1 MEQTTRVQRLRLHG
15 QGLNASQAKQQ
26 VTRWLDKQTPARL
39 GLPSDAIVLLRS
51 VRAPWSALHPDS
63 QADLLAPGLRGAVRP
78 AMGTSPGPG
87 CDAVWFADEAELLAC
102 LAQDS
107 VQGQMGHRWWWQTW
121 LGRRP
126 SPEEALHAWLK
137 SARSVPAA
145 MARLKAMGH
154 GLAWAR
160 HIGAAGRLALLHA
173 MQGHH
178 PVAQAAN
185 AWLTQSLSDTEIH
198 LCPADSAADSA
209 DRAWVDASAGDA
221 SRRASTPAR
230 ARVSPSQVDR
240 DGASVLLT
248 LCTLLQDSP
257 HLALDAGQLTARL
270 SRAPDAVD
278 AGHEQSDRQDGAA
291 GQSPGDAEQVHR
303 QQDGP
308 LHSARNAPHASRA
321 STRGSTVG
329 TPDGGRD
336 RQAEPG
342 QRKRAVPRDSMPVT
356 DATAIAAA
364 PDLPLPPSPL
374 LTLGSVAP
382 TQARPATRAPSAIHL
397 GRSPSTQTE
406 HGGAFFLLNVAL
418 AWELYGDFTR
428 PRHALLSV
436 SPWQFM
442 HAAGIALMGHAFAID
457 PIAGWLRAQA
467 PFARPR
473 PATALAA
480 TPLALL
486 PEAEARR
493 LQSPEA
499 HTPIDSTAPT
509 PPLCARRAKDELSC
523 WWPLLRRRLSLAL
536 SLPESEAIA
545 TCLRLPARIER
556 RSERV
561 DVVFALHQ
569 LPLAVRLA
577 GLDRN
582 PGWVPASG
590 CDVRFH
596 FEA

>member
-1 MEQTTRVQRLRLHG
+1 MEQATRVQRLRLHG
-15 QGLNASQAKQQ
+15 QGINASQAKQQ

-51 VRAPWSALHPDS
+51 LRAPWSALHPDS
-63 QADLLAPGLRGAVRP
+63 QADVLAPRLRGAVRP
-78 AMGTSPGPG
+78 AMGTSPGPA

-107 VQGQMGHRWWWQTW
+107 VRGQMGHRWWWQTW

-126 SPEEALHAWLK
+126 CPEEALHAWLK
-137 SARSVPAA
+137 SARAVPAA
-145 MARLKAMGH
+145 MVRLNAMGH

-160 HIGAAGRLALLHA
+160 HIGTSGRLALLHA

-178 PVAQAAN
+178 PVSHAAN
-185 AWLTQSLSDTEIH
+185 AWLTQALSD
-198 LCPADSAADSA
+198 AAITLSPRAFEAGSA
-209 DRAWVDASAGDA
+209 DPALVDPSAGDA
-221 SRRASTPAR
+221 SLRTSAPPR
-230 ARVSPSQVDR
+230 ARVSPAQAHR

-248 LCTLLQDSP
+248 LCTLLHDSP
-257 HLALDAGQLTARL
+257 HLALDAGMLTARL
-270 SRAPDAVD
+270 SCSPEAV
-278 AGHEQSDRQDGAA
+278 AARHEQTGRHDGEA
-291 GQSPGDAEQVHR
+291 GQDPGDAEQAHR
-303 QQDGP
+303 HQEGP
-308 LHSARNAPHASRA
+308 LHSTTDAPLAGRA
-321 STRGSTVG
+321 SNPGSTIG
-329 TPDGGRD
+329 TPERERE
-336 RQAEPG
+336 RQPV
-342 QRKRAVPRDSMPVT
+342 QRLPVAPRDSMHAA
-356 DATAIAAA
+356 DATAIAAT
-364 PDLPLPPSPL
+364 PDLSATPSPPLP
-374 LTLGSVAP
+374 LGPVAP
-382 TQARPATRAPSAIHL
+382 HARPATRAPSSIHL
-397 GRSPSTQTE
+397 GRSQSTQTD

-428 PRHALLSV
+428 PRHALLGV
-436 SPWQFM
+436 SPWQFL
-442 HAAGIALMGHAFAID
+442 HAAGIALSGHAFATD

-473 PATALAA
+473 PAAALGAA
-480 TPLALL
+480 PADLL

-493 LQSPEA
+493 LLSPEA
-499 HTPIDSTAPT
+499 HTPIDGTASAPQRR
-509 PPLCARRAKDELSC
+509 ARRAEHELSC

-536 SLPESEAIA
+536 NLPEGEAIA

-561 DVVFALHQ
+561 DVVFALHH

>member
-1 MEQTTRVQRLRLHG
+1 MDQATRVQRLRLHG
-15 QGLNASQAKQQ
+15 QGLNAAHAKQQ

-63 QADLLAPGLRGAVRP
+63 PADVLAPRLRGAVRP

-107 VQGQMGHRWWWQTW
+107 VRGQMGHRWWWQTW

-137 SARSVPAA
+137 SARVVPVA
-145 MARLKAMGH
+145 MVRLDAMGH

-160 HIGAAGRLALLHA
+160 HIGTAGRLAMLHA

-178 PVAQAAN
+178 PVAQAVI
-185 AWLTQSLSDTEIH
+185 AWLTQALSDAEIGMG
-198 LCPADSAADSA
+198 PGAPEADSAPEAPVHP
-209 DRAWVDASAGDA
+209 RASDASH
-221 SRRASTPAR
+221 RASAPPL
-230 ARVSPSQVDR
+230 ARVPPGPLHH
-240 DGASVLLT
+240 DGALVLRA
-248 LCTLLQDSP
+248 LCTLLDESP
-257 HLALDAGQLTARL
+257 HLALDARQLTARL
-270 SRAPDAVD
+270 ASAAGTDAAGHWQARQPDATPGHGPGAAQPAHRHQARPSPSATDPQLAGQATAPDPTT
-278 AGHEQSDRQDGAA
+278 GTRQ
-291 GQSPGDAEQVHR
+291 
-303 QQDGP
+303 
-308 LHSARNAPHASRA
+308 N
-321 STRGSTVG
+321 
-329 TPDGGRD
+329 
-336 RQAEPG
+336 EPG
-342 QRKRAVPRDSMPVT
+342 QHAPVAPRNSAQPTDETVPRAIPGSP
-356 DATAIAAA
+356 TARSTVLTQDPAA
-364 PDLPLPPSPL
+364 PASSLRTTRSPAL
-374 LTLGSVAP
+374 
-382 TQARPATRAPSAIHL
+382 IHM
-397 GRSPSTQTE
+397 GRSPPTE
-406 HGGAFFLLNVAL
+406 TSHGGVFFLLNVAL

-436 SPWQFM
+436 SPWQFL
-442 HAAGIALMGHAFAID
+442 HAAGIALLGHAFAVD

-473 PATALAA
+473 PATALGAA
-480 TPLALL
+480 PVALL

-493 LQSPEA
+493 LPSPEGP
-499 HTPIDSTAPT
+499 TPIDAMASEKRRP
-509 PPLCARRAKDELSC
+509 ARRADHELSC
-523 WWPLLRRRLSLAL
+523 WWPLLRQRLSLAL
-536 SLPESEAIA
+536 NLPESEAIA
-545 TCLRLPARIER
+545 TCLSLPARIER

-561 DVVFALHQ
+561 DVVFALHH